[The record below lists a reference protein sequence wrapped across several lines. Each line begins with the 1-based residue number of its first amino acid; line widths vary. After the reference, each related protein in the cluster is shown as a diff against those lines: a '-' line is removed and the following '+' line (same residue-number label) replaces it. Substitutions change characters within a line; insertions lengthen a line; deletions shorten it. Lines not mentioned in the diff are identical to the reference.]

1 MSGFQLWEERS
12 IGQEQKTNFLNKMR
26 NFASII
32 LFLLLIPNV
41 FGQHKNNALQISHL
55 SGDFYVYKTFHDYK
69 GTLISANAMYLVTD
83 KGVVLFDAPWDKTQF
98 QPLLDSIKAK
108 HNKEVIMCFATHS
121 HEDRAGGLE
130 FYKEKGIKTYTIKLT
145 DEILKKNNE
154 KRAEFIIPNDT
165 VFTVGQHRFQVY
177 YPGKG
182 HAPDNIVVWFDAAKI
197 LYGGCFI
204 KSTEAEDLGYL
215 GDADVKD
222 WEKSIKKVQAKFKN
236 PKYIITGHDD
246 WKNTASLN
254 HTLKLVQE
262 YNKAKSIKK

>member
-1 MSGFQLWEERS
+1 
-12 IGQEQKTNFLNKMR
+12 MR
-26 NFASII
+26 KLASIV
-32 LFLLLIPNV
+32 LFLTILSNS
-41 FGQHKNNALQISHL
+41 FAQSKNSPLQISHL
-55 SGDFYVYKTFHDYK
+55 MGDFYVYKTFHDYK

-98 QPLLDSIKAK
+98 KPLLDSIKAR
-108 HNKEVIMCFATHS
+108 HHKEVVMCFATHS

-130 FYKEKGIKTYTIKLT
+130 FYGKKGIKTYTIKLT
-145 DEILKKNNE
+145 GQILEKNNE

-165 VFTVGQHRFQVY
+165 TFTVGQHTFEVY

-182 HAPDNIVVWFDAAKI
+182 HAPDNIIVWFNKEKV

-204 KSTEAEDLGYL
+204 KSTEAKDLGYL
-215 GDADVKD
+215 GDSDVKE
-222 WEKSIKKVQAKFKN
+222 WEKSIKKVQSKFKK

-246 WKNTASLN
+246 WKDLSSLN

-262 YNKAKSIKK
+262 YNTASGKK